1 LTPAPAHPPVGYR
14 DDDRHYRDGPEEHY
28 GDRHHDPE
36 RYGDSDSYYTGPPAQ
51 QYVGNATVLSGPFTL
66 HGFHHKPRFTSGHVQ
81 YSLFSNVTLS
91 TATAGLPRL
100 GDDVWKWELLA
111 DKQY

>member
-1 LTPAPAHPPVGYR
+1 MPALRPFSRRPGYH
-14 DDDRHYRDGPEEHY
+14 DDEDRHYRDGPGEHY
-28 GDRHHDPE
+28 GRHDPD
-36 RYGDSDSYYTGPPAQ
+36 RYGDSDSYYSGPPEQ

-66 HGFHHKPRFTSGHVQ
+66 HGFHHKPKFTSGHFQ
-81 YSLFSNVTLS
+81 YSLFDRVALSSN
-91 TATAGLPRL
+91 TAGLPRL